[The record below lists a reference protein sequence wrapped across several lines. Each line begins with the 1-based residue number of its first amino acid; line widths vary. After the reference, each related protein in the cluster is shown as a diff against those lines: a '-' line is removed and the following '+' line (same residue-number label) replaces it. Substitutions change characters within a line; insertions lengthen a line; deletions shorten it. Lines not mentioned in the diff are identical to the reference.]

1 LPIIIFDMNKEGNLL
16 KLVSGENIGTKVE
29 F

>member
-16 KLVSGENIGTKVE
+16 NLVSGENIGTKVE